1 MERALAYRAHRLE
14 IFRLYVV
21 ERRTRPQAKAEFE
34 SRVTSEPH
42 LTQDQWN
49 RLLYNMRIIK
59 SLKEDEVVI
68 LYPILA
74 ATPGHKYRL
83 IFAGDVLQNN
93 EKIEERWKR
102 IDDAVKANPKVSDR
116 RLYYSLCVDVNLTAA
131 LHDPDAFRN
140 FQHLLFTTRVH
151 FESSFS
157 HGTWALNHQGLY
169 ARTTELRQQLTDL
182 SRFHN
187 TISHAL
193 NEMNGIKPERGR
205 ALWETASTMH
215 RTIVQNSHHRQF
227 PDIVGILL
235 VAWRDGNEQLQQS
248 IRDDLVRLARTTLA
262 ENEPRRIMFECL
274 ERLDLT
280 QIAPLYIAYDS
291 YCRALWMSK
300 VQGDP
305 VKAYYSYNQA
315 SFPRAEAGQFYSLFQ
330 GMDLRGIQVILDRME
345 MELGPLT
352 HEALCEMDCIT
363 RQLCDRVDRL
373 GMDFDYNQDR
383 QLNLDAAMTFIL
395 FGDSRNEQGFVA
407 DAREAFNR
415 AVQLRNQIVPE
426 DVWDAARAAALNNL
440 VELDT
445 RLGSVLT
452 ADASAASI
460 DRMYPGI

>member
-1 MERALAYRAHRLE
+1 
-14 IFRLYVV
+14 
-21 ERRTRPQAKAEFE
+21 
-34 SRVTSEPH
+34 
-42 LTQDQWN
+42 
-49 RLLYNMRIIK
+49 MRILK
-59 SLKEDEVVI
+59 SLKEEEVI
-68 LYPILA
+68 MLYPALA
-74 ATPGHKYRL
+74 ATPGNKYCL

-93 EKIEERWKR
+93 EEIEERWKR
-102 IDDAVKANPKVSDR
+102 IDDAVKANPKASDR
-116 RLYYSLCVDVNLTAA
+116 RLYYSLCVDVNITAA

-151 FESSFS
+151 FESCFS

-169 ARTTELRQQLTDL
+169 ARSTDLRQQLTNL

-215 RTIVQNSHHRQF
+215 RAIVQNSHHRQF

-235 VAWRDGNEQLQQS
+235 LAWRDGNEQLQQS
-248 IRDDLVRLARTTLA
+248 IRDNLVRLARTTFA
-262 ENEPRRIMFECL
+262 ENEPRKIMFECL

-280 QIAPLYIAYDS
+280 QVAPLYIAYDS

-330 GMDLRGIQVILDRME
+330 GMDLHGIQVILDRME

-352 HEALCEMDCIT
+352 HEAVTLRHTAIRLLWNEKRLWEMDRVT

-373 GMDFDYNQDR
+373 GMNFDYNKDR

-395 FGDSRNEQGFVA
+395 FGELRNEQGFVD
-407 DAREAFNR
+407 DARRAFNR

-426 DVWDAARAAALNNL
+426 DVWDAARAEALNNL
-440 VELDT
+440 VKLDT

-460 DRMYPGI
+460 DRMYPGIGE